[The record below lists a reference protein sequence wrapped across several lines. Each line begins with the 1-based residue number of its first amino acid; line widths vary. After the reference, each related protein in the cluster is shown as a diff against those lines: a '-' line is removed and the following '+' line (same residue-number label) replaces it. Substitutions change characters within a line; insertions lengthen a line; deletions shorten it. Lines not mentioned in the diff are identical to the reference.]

1 MVWEEVRGESRRE
14 PGPSIHHLKGAQPQ
28 GLSGQGPYSEENSWQ
43 KFSPTQMYFEG
54 YLVSV
59 SVIIPFI
66 LSAFPED
73 GGRYGTWNSQGICKT
88 WTSCWLTLDVNF
100 GPLSDCRDEGRPN
113 LGIVSVRRIWATV
126 WALLSVV
133 GNVSTHPEKV
143 STWTRRYLTL
153 QTGGIWVKSICRS
166 RAGRLPRI

>member
-1 MVWEEVRGESRRE
+1 
-14 PGPSIHHLKGAQPQ
+14 
-28 GLSGQGPYSEENSWQ
+28 
-43 KFSPTQMYFEG
+43 MYFEG

-133 GNVSTHPEKV
+133 GNVSTHPEKM

-153 QTGGIWVKSICRS
+153 QTGGHMGKVYLPIPCWEAASHLMGRKGCQFKVGIGVSTLTCLTG
-166 RAGRLPRI
+166 AGKII